1 MASINVSRA
10 TNTLMSPPF
19 LKSAVL
25 IVVGSLLAQVVTTYL
40 RNNVRDISVK
50 GGDAIYSAVA
60 AMMALMVLPNKYG
73 KPLALGATATSVR
86 VLLRELG
93 VV

>member
-10 TNTLMSPPF
+10 TNTLMSTSF

-40 RNNVRDISVK
+40 RNNVRDISMK
-50 GGDAIYSAVA
+50 GGDAVYSAVA
-60 AMMALMVLPNKYG
+60 ALLALIVLPKKYG

>member
-10 TNTLMSPPF
+10 TSTLSSPSF

-40 RNNVRDISVK
+40 RNNVRDISMK
-50 GGDAIYSAVA
+50 GGDALYSAVA
-60 AMMALMVLPNKYG
+60 ALVSLTVLPTKYG

-86 VLLRELG
+86 VVLRDFE
-93 VV
+93 VI

>member
-10 TNTLMSPPF
+10 TNTMMSASF

-25 IVVGSLLAQVVTTYL
+25 IVTGSLLAQVVTTYL
-40 RNNVRDISVK
+40 RENVRDISMT
-50 GGDAIYSAVA
+50 GGDAVYSAVA
-60 AMMALMVLPNKYG
+60 ALLVLVVLPKKYA
-73 KPLALGATATSVR
+73 KPLALGSTATSVR
-86 VLLRELG
+86 VILREFG